1 MNHLQLKKLLNHF
14 FLEDIGTGDLTSQ
27 SIFGEQSCEAEI
39 VAKSEGIF
47 AGAAI
52 IKEGFSL
59 LDENVQ
65 SILHKKDGDMLHKGE
80 VIAELHGPAAA
91 LLSGE
96 RVVLNLIQR
105 LSGIATMTREA
116 VRCLD
121 DEQIKIC
128 DTRKTTPG
136 LRMLEK
142 YAVRAGG
149 GYNHR
154 FGLYDGIMIKDNHIA
169 ACGSI
174 LKACQKARQAV
185 GHMVNIEVEI
195 ETEEQLREAIEAG
208 ADVIMFDNC
217 PPETVR
223 HFATLTPDHI
233 KTEASGGITLK
244 SLPAFK
250 GTGVNYISLGFL
262 THSVKSLDIS
272 MDVTLSNES
281 AEECRYVNS

>member
-14 FLEDIGTGDLTSQ
+14 FHEDIGTGDLTSQ
-27 SIFGEQSCEAEI
+27 SIFEGQNCEASI
-39 VAKSEGIF
+39 VAKSDGIF
-47 AGAAI
+47 AGAAV
-52 IKEGFSL
+52 IKEGFAL
-59 LDENVQ
+59 LDEKVQ
-65 SILHKKDGDMLHKGE
+65 TFLHKKDGDHLQKGD
-80 VIAELHGPAAA
+80 VIAVLRGPAAA

-105 LSGIATMTREA
+105 LSGIATMTRQA
-116 VRCLD
+116 VERLD

-142 YAVRAGG
+142 YAVRVGG

-169 ACGSI
+169 ASGSI
-174 LKACQKARQAV
+174 VRACEKARQAA

-195 ETEEQLREAIEAG
+195 ESEEQLREAILAE

-217 PPETVR
+217 PPDTVR
-223 HFATLTPDHI
+223 HFANITPDHI
-233 KTEASGGITLK
+233 KTEASGGITLE
-244 SLPAFK
+244 SLPAFR

-262 THSVKSLDIS
+262 THSVRSLDIS
-272 MDVTLSNES
+272 MDVALTNQSE
-281 AEECRYVNS
+281 EECGYVNS